1 MWFTAWLCE
10 AESFVNLRFSL
21 QMGKTSGEV
30 FVACGLF
37 GRLKSDGHTVTV
49 SPSSGR
55 LSFRQEEGEL
65 LRTHGECPGTF
76 PFWPGCG

>member
-1 MWFTAWLCE
+1 M
-10 AESFVNLRFSL
+10 NLRFGL

-55 LSFRQEEGEL
+55 LSFRQEEGKL
-65 LRTHGECPGTF
+65 LRNALEPFLSGQGVGE
-76 PFWPGCG
+76 